1 MAPRVTR
8 RSGAAILLAG
18 GRASRVGGAAKPLF
32 EVSGVTLLQRAVDAV
47 DRCAQVV
54 VVADPVPTVVRGA
67 GVTRGAEAVP
77 GPRALTWVREN
88 PPFGGPA
95 AAVVAGLTVL
105 SERSAPSG
113 PTTRSEPPA
122 VPPDVPPAVDLTWT
136 YLLACDLPGIEAAV
150 ARLAAAAASASPET
164 DGVRLHAPGS
174 DRPQWLVGV
183 YRTAALRRQAA
194 LLPERAHG
202 ASMAALL
209 GPLRVEEV
217 DAPEH
222 ETADVDTWD
231 DLAAARERA
240 GDTARG
246 PEHLTVPHQTSTAR
260 TTLPL
265 TAPPSTTARAPH
277 PHDTTEDHP

>member
-1 MAPRVTR
+1 MTGSGAGAGAGPGAGPGAGAGAGA
-8 RSGAAILLAG
+8 GAAILLAG

-32 EVSGVTLLQRAVDAV
+32 EVSGTTLLQRAVDAV
-47 DRCAQVV
+47 DGCAQVV
-54 VVADPVPTVVRGA
+54 VVADPVPTVARSA
-67 GVTRGAEAVP
+67 GVAGDAGSAGEAATGP
-77 GPRALTWVREN
+77 APRAVTWVRED

-95 AAVVAGLTVL
+95 AAVVAGLSAL
-105 SERSAPSG
+105 SELSAPSG
-113 PTTRSEPPA
+113 LTTGSAPRA
-122 VPPDVPPAVDLTWT
+122 VPLDMPRAVDLTWT

-150 ARLAAAAASASPET
+150 AHLAAAVRSAGTET
-164 DGVRLHAPGS
+164 DGFRLRAPGS

-194 LLPERAHG
+194 LLPEGARG

-240 GDTARG
+240 GDTPRG
-246 PEHLTVPHQTSTAR
+246 PEHLTVPHQATPVRSSR
-260 TTLPL
+260 P
-265 TAPPSTTARAPH
+265 
-277 PHDTTEDHP
+277 